1 MAPAPEDRA
10 VEGLGKL
17 DAVKAEDV
25 RAADSAK
32 AKPAAPEAEKV
43 AATLKNDVQAVRKI
57 ARKIMSDPMRKEAIF
72 ATLKDNQGE
81 LEFIYQKWL
90 RKGAPFEGD
99 LTIRILI
106 EPSGAV
112 RDAKIVL
119 ERSTVDNP
127 PFGTE
132 ILQTV
137 KKWRF
142 REDPGASGDV
152 PVSFPVRF
160 VNKDG

>member
-1 MAPAPEDRA
+1 
-10 VEGLGKL
+10 VEKLGKL
-17 DAVKAEDV
+17 DAVKADDLRGAEPG
-25 RAADSAK
+25 K
-32 AKPAAPEAEKV
+32 AAPASGEAEKV
-43 AATLKNDVQAVRKI
+43 AATLKGDVQAVRKI

-106 EPSGAV
+106 GPSGAV
-112 RDAKIVL
+112 RDAKIVM
-119 ERSTVDNP
+119 EKSTVDNP

-142 REDPGASGDV
+142 REDPGANGDV